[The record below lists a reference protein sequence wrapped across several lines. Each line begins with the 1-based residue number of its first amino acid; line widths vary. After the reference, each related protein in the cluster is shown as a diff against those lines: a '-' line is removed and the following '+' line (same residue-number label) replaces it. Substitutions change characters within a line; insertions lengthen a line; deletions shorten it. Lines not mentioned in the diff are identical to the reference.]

1 MQQENHL
8 YVSASGVESSVIY
21 GKFRSNDLF
30 HYEKTLLKDRYNA
43 FLKTLHKLIYLKH
56 WIIKKHLLGRR
67 AIWNAVPPGALWPM
81 WINGGWNVTH
91 LSWMCLVVSQ
101 PQTTTMCILQIIP
114 WVLRKNRGQMRAW
127 LSYLTLAKIYW
138 VPPLCQALW

>member
-56 WIIKKHLLGRR
+56 
-67 AIWNAVPPGALWPM
+67 
-81 WINGGWNVTH
+81 
-91 LSWMCLVVSQ
+91 
-101 PQTTTMCILQIIP
+101 
-114 WVLRKNRGQMRAW
+114 
-127 LSYLTLAKIYW
+127 
-138 VPPLCQALW
+138 